1 MVVTA
6 LAAIVAVV
14 VVTTVVAVTTI
25 VVAVT
30 TVVVAANL
38 SEKLNGSYC
47 SNAIAPISL

>member
-14 VVTTVVAVTTI
+14 ITVVAVTTI

-38 SEKLNGSYC
+38 SEKSNGSYC
-47 SNAIAPISL
+47 SNAIAPIYL